1 MPLVTVKVIEGVFTQ
16 AQKQEMINKITDTM
30 VEIEGENLRPVTW
43 VLVEEVRS
51 GDWGIAGH
59 GLTTA
64 DVRALQ
70 AQPLGHSGLS
80 PASGDPAG
88 TAARASAHRRR
99 DQAAVPAAARAE
111 VLGATGPDYPGRT
124 AADQERACGGAVRRG
139 R

>member
-51 GDWGIAGH
+51 GDWGIAGN

-64 DVRALQ
+64 DVHALQ
-70 AQPLGHSGLS
+70 AQP
-80 PASGDPAG
+80 
-88 TAARASAHRRR
+88 
-99 DQAAVPAAARAE
+99 AAAHGRR
-111 VLGATGPDYPGRT
+111 PGRSVSWH
-124 AADQERACGGAVRRG
+124 ARCCSRDR
-139 R
+139 